1 MTESNEMLL
10 QVRSLKKHFPV
21 GGGLLRRHRAVIKA
35 VDGVD
40 LALERGETLGL
51 VGESGCG
58 KTTAGRAILRLIDP
72 TAGTATFHTALEE
85 DEERKPHAVFSMK
98 KGDLRRLRRQMQ
110 IVFQDP
116 YGSLNPRMTV
126 GSLLREPLTVHG
138 LSTRE
143 EAGDRVADLLE
154 TVGLNPAHARRYP
167 HEFSGGQRQRIGI
180 ARALA
185 VRPELIIADEPVS
198 ALDVSIQA
206 QIINLLKVLQDRFR
220 LSYLFISHDLRVVR
234 HISDR
239 VAVMYLGKVVETA
252 TRDQLYATPLHPYTT
267 ALLSAV
273 PLPDP
278 TLGRDRIILKGD
290 VPNPANLPPGCPF
303 HPRCPLAEARCKT
316 EVPVLEDKGG
326 GHRAACHVV

>member
-1 MTESNEMLL
+1 MTESPDILL
-10 QVRSLKKHFPV
+10 KVQGLKKHFPV
-21 GGGLLRRHRAVIKA
+21 GGGLLRRHQAMVKA

-40 LALERGETLGL
+40 LTLDRGETLGL

-58 KTTAGRAILRLIDP
+58 KTTIGRSILRLIDP

-85 DEERKPHAVFSMK
+85 GGERKPQPIFSMK
-98 KGDLRRLRRQMQ
+98 KGELRRLRRQMQ

-126 GSLLREPLTVHG
+126 GALLREPLTVHG
-138 LSTRE
+138 LAPRD
-143 EAGDRVADLLE
+143 EAQDRVAELLE

-206 QIINLLKVLQDRFR
+206 QIINLLKVLQDRFQ
-220 LSYLFISHDLRVVR
+220 LSYLFVSHDLRVVR

-239 VAVMYLGKVVETA
+239 VAVMYLGKIVETA
-252 TRDQLYATPLHPYTT
+252 SRDQLYAKPLHPYTT

-278 TLGRDRIILKGD
+278 TLSRDRIILRGD
-290 VPNPANLPPGCPF
+290 VPNPVNVPSGCPF
-303 HPRCPLAEARCKT
+303 HPRCPLAEARCRT
-316 EVPVLEDKGG
+316 EVPVLEDKGA
-326 GHRAACHVV
+326 GHQAACHLV

>member
-10 QVRSLKKHFPV
+10 RVQGLKKHFPV
-21 GGGLLRRHRAVIKA
+21 GAGLLRRHRAMIKA

-40 LALERGETLGL
+40 LSLERGETLGL

-58 KTTAGRAILRLIDP
+58 KTTIGRAILRLIDP
-72 TAGTATFHTALEE
+72 TAGTATFLTALE
-85 DEERKPHAVFSMK
+85 DGEERRPHAVFSMT

-126 GSLLREPLTVHG
+126 DALLREPLTVHG
-138 LSTRE
+138 LSTRA
-143 EAGDRVADLLE
+143 EAGDRVTDLLE

-206 QIINLLKVLQDRFR
+206 QIINLLKVLQDRFQ

-239 VAVMYLGKVVETA
+239 VAVMYLGKIVETA
-252 TRDQLYATPLHPYTT
+252 TRDQLYAKPLHPYTT

-290 VPNPANLPPGCPF
+290 VPNPADLPPGCPF
-303 HPRCPLAEARCKT
+303 HPRCPLAEARCRT
-316 EVPVLEDKGG
+316 EVPVLEDKGS
-326 GHRAACHVV
+326 GHQAACHLV